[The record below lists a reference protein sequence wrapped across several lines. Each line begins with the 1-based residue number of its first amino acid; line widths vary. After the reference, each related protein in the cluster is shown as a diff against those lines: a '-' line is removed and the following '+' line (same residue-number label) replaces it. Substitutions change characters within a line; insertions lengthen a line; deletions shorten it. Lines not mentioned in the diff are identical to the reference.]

1 MDHELDRPRGHGGG
15 GFKMSEGDWTC
26 EEEGYVISSF
36 SFIVGWSAHF
46 LLFFCCLEFP
56 VKLLDFEQV

>member
-36 SFIVGWSAHF
+36 SFILGWSAHF
-46 LLFFCCLEFP
+46 STVLLLSRISGEIARF
-56 VKLLDFEQV
+56 